1 MNLSSVV
8 NQKKDGGGWG
18 GWFAPPKLLSSVTS
32 FTTQILS
39 TVENG
44 LNIPEPEDLA
54 KEDLLL
60 DGIDPV
66 NLYFKNDLFTLPEF
80 NIQPKVTQ
88 KK

>member
-1 MNLSSVV
+1 MNISSAV
-8 NQKKDGGGWG
+8 NQKEDGSGWG

-60 DGIDPV
+60 DGTDYIH
-66 NLYFKNDLFTLPEF
+66 LYMLIF
-80 NIQPKVTQ
+80 
-88 KK
+88 